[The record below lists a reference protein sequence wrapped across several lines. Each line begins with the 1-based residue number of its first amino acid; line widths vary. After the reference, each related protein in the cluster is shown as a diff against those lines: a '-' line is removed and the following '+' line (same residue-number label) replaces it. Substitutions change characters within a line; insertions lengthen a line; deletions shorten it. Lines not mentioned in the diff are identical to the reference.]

1 MDDLLKEVVPLLQY
15 LIPGFI
21 ATWIFYS
28 LTAFKRP
35 DSFGQVVQALIFTF
49 VIHSAV
55 LLLGW
60 IFTTVGHVYTVGQWN
75 AAAQSVC
82 SGFLAVLLGLL
93 SCKIANNDT
102 LHRYLREHKITQQNS
117 YPSEWFNAFSNRPRF
132 VVLHLVDERRLYG
145 WPEQWPHNPSTGQF
159 VIQAPS
165 WLNDAGDETPLGA
178 EALVIDV
185 TKVQWIEFTP
195 KTSE

>member
-35 DSFGQVVQALIFTF
+35 DSFGQIVQALIFTF

-55 LLLGW
+55 LWLGW
-60 IFTTVGHVYTVGQWN
+60 IFTTLGHVYTVGHWN
-75 AAAQSVC
+75 AAAESAC
-82 SGFLAVLLGLL
+82 SGLLAVLLGLL
-93 SCKIANNDT
+93 SCKAANNDT
-102 LHRYLREHKITQQNS
+102 LHRYLRESGITQQNS
-117 YPSEWFNAFSNRPRF
+117 YPSEWFSAFSNRPRF
-132 VVLHLVDERRLYG
+132 VVLHLIDERRLYG
-145 WPEQWPHNPSTGQF
+145 WPEQWPHSPSTGQF

-195 KTSE
+195 NTSE